1 MLGRL
6 PIKVLLNLPE
16 ARAAL
21 RRWPWNARRRTFC
34 TFHVAKHQN
43 AAKTALIMRH
53 RGSAY
58 TLHNS
63 YRGLGVTQ
71 EQGAKYFEIMPAP
84 VAVPVRPVKATT
96 GIVRMM
102 QEARAIRAA

>member
-1 MLGRL
+1 
-6 PIKVLLNLPE
+6 VLLNLPE

-34 TFHVAKHQN
+34 TFHVAKHQS

-53 RGSAY
+53 RGSTY

-71 EQGAKYFEIMPAP
+71 EQGAKYFQIMPAP
-84 VAVPVRPVKATT
+84 VAAPVRPAKAMT

-102 QEARAIRAA
+102 KEARALRAA